1 MIFVHF
7 YPKILEKIV
16 HPQTTGIS
24 FEDRNIFIIPIIYST
39 IIEKGRVYWSYLK
52 LWTEFDFWRNEYSKS
67 KVYCLYYFK

>member
-39 IIEKGRVYWSYLK
+39 IIEKGRVY
-52 LWTEFDFWRNEYSKS
+52 
-67 KVYCLYYFK
+67 